1 MKLDLIE
8 AFLATVET
16 GSIRAAAKR
25 LHQSQPGVSKK
36 IRQLEGELG
45 VPLITRSAKGV
56 DLTVYGEAFEVRARA
71 IRNETGRAL
80 EEVRQLRGQL
90 EGVVRISLA
99 PSSTVDLVAKT
110 VRLFQRDFP
119 NVRLD
124 IHEGLQ
130 ALAVEKLRAGS
141 IDFAICP
148 LWEPLPESEFIVE
161 QIELMR
167 MAVVTSANSRYR
179 HCTSLSELDDA
190 HWVHV
195 GAGANISPLV
205 VKIFRQAGLSAPLPK
220 MECYS
225 LTSTL
230 AFLFDSD
237 AVALLPAKL
246 TEQPQYRSLLAV
258 VPVREV
264 IPDYPLYII
273 HRRESPLT
281 PASKALATYFQ
292 RVAESKRVGLS
303 QSG

>member
-8 AFLATVET
+8 AFMATVET
-16 GSIRAAAKR
+16 GSIRAAAKQ
-25 LHQSQPGVSKK
+25 LNQSQPGLSKK
-36 IRQLEGELG
+36 IRQLEAELG
-45 VPLITRSAKGV
+45 VPLIVRSAKGI
-56 DLTVYGEAFEVRARA
+56 DLTRYGEAFEIRARA
-71 IRNETGRAL
+71 ILNETGRAL
-80 EEVRQLRGQL
+80 DEMKQLRGQL
-90 EGVVRISLA
+90 EGVVRISVA

-110 VRLFQRDFP
+110 VRLFQRDCP

-161 QIELMR
+161 EIERMK
-167 MAVVTSANSRYR
+167 MAVVTSAASQYR
-179 HCTSLSELDDA
+179 HCTSLAELDDA
-190 HWVHV
+190 HWIHV

-205 VKIFRQAGLSAPLPK
+205 VKIFHQAGLQAPLPK

-246 TEQPQYRSLLAV
+246 TEQPQYRNLLAQ
-258 VPVREV
+258 VPVKES
-264 IPDYPLYII
+264 IPEYPLYII
-273 HRRESPLT
+273 HRRESPLI
-281 PASKALATYFQ
+281 PASQTLATYFQ
-292 RVAESKRVGLS
+292 RVAQSKQLPA
-303 QSG
+303 QS

>member
-8 AFLATVET
+8 AFMATVET
-16 GSIRAAAKR
+16 GSIRAAAKQ
-25 LHQSQPGVSKK
+25 LNQSQPGLSKK
-36 IRQLEGELG
+36 IRQLETELG
-45 VPLITRSAKGV
+45 VPLIVRSAKGI
-56 DLTVYGEAFEVRARA
+56 DLTRYGEAFEIRARA
-71 IRNETGRAL
+71 ILNETGRAL
-80 EEVRQLRGQL
+80 DEMKQLRGQL
-90 EGVVRISLA
+90 EGVVRISVA

-110 VRLFQRDFP
+110 VRLFQRDCP

-161 QIELMR
+161 EIERMK
-167 MAVVTSANSRYR
+167 MAVVTSAASQYR
-179 HCTSLSELDDA
+179 HCTSLAELDDA
-190 HWVHV
+190 HWIHV

-205 VKIFRQAGLSAPLPK
+205 VKIFHQAGLQAPLPK

-246 TEQPQYRSLLAV
+246 TEQPQYRNLLAQ
-258 VPVREV
+258 VPVKEP
-264 IPDYPLYII
+264 IPEYPLYII
-273 HRRESPLT
+273 HRRESPLI
-281 PASKALATYFQ
+281 PASKTLATYFQ
-292 RVAESKRVGLS
+292 RVAQSKP
-303 QSG
+303 